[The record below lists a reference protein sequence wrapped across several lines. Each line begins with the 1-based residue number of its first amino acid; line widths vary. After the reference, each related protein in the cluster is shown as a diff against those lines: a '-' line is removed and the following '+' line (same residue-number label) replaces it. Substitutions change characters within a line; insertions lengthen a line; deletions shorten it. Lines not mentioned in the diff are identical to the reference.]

1 MQHYSSFEANCLIP
15 LFQSH
20 YYNNI
25 TMLYNNTHCR
35 PRSSWVRV
43 CKSVKFPWLVGFV
56 IIPYHCLELHTFY
69 SPLIIFLFIH
79 CNFSSS
85 LRPLPVTQ
93 TQTKA
98 KKSAKIETTR
108 KTRNSR
114 RIQEQKSLPE
124 DTDLGRNSNDDL
136 LHLIDTMT
144 FKPVPTEGD

>member
-1 MQHYSSFEANCLIP
+1 MQHY
-15 LFQSH
+15 
-20 YYNNI
+20 NI

-35 PRSSWVRV
+35 PCNSWVKV
-43 CKSVKFPWLVGFV
+43 CKSVKSPWLVGFV
-56 IIPYHCLELHTFY
+56 IIPYHCLELHTFF
-69 SPLIIFLFIH
+69 SLLIFLFIH
-79 CNFSSS
+79 CNFRSS

-98 KKSAKIETTR
+98 KKSAKTETTR

-124 DTDLGRNSNDDL
+124 DTDVGRNSNDDL

-144 FKPVPTEGD
+144 FKPVFTEGD

>member
-1 MQHYSSFEANCLIP
+1 
-15 LFQSH
+15 
-20 YYNNI
+20 
-25 TMLYNNTHCR
+25 MLYNNTHCR
-35 PRSSWVRV
+35 PCSSWVRV
-43 CKSVKFPWLVGFV
+43 CKSAKSPCLVGFV
-56 IIPYHCLELHTFY
+56 VISYHCLELHTY
-69 SPLIIFLFIH
+69 CSLLIFLFIH
-79 CNFSSS
+79 CNFRSS

-98 KKSAKIETTR
+98 KKSAKTETTR

-124 DTDLGRNSNDDL
+124 DTDLWRNSNDDL